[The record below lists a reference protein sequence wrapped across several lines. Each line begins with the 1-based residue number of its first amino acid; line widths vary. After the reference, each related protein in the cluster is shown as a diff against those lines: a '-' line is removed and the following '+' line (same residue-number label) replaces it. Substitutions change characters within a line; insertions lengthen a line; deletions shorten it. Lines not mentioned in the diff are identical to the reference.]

1 MRGFGPDLDG
11 DGVGEGLS
19 DSFLAGGF
27 VGVYMDEHGASCP
40 RIWRKPG
47 IIRLYRGSG
56 SPVKTQAKCRPH
68 DAVLPSAAPL
78 YKFGLG
84 FS

>member
-40 RIWRKPG
+40 RI
-47 IIRLYRGSG
+47 
-56 SPVKTQAKCRPH
+56 
-68 DAVLPSAAPL
+68 
-78 YKFGLG
+78 
-84 FS
+84 